1 MEEKT
6 FFEHEGVKVTNAR
19 FVVDGQTFAMS
30 NVTSINPVAQ
40 PGSWLGGVIV
50 LLIGLVTLTQNA
62 FFGVPVVALAIYYLS
77 KQKTTYHVML
87 RTSGGETKA
96 LTTHQKE
103 YLKKV
108 VSALNEAIVYRG

>member
-6 FFEHEGVKVTNAR
+6 FFEHDGVKVSSAR

-30 NVTSINPVAQ
+30 NITSVNPVTQ
-40 PGSWLGGVIV
+40 VPNRVGGIFFLLLGLATIS
-50 LLIGLVTLTQNA
+50 QNA
-62 FFGVPVVALAIYYLS
+62 FFGIPLVAISIFYLS
-77 KQKTTYHVML
+77 KQKTMFHIML

-96 LTTHQKE
+96 LTTYQKE
-103 YLKKV
+103 YLDQV